1 MKGKEIENLVKKA
14 KRKNS
19 DAFTELMQLFLKD
32 MYKIAL
38 AILMNDEDA
47 ADGFRIRYSPAGKK
61 LIP

>member
-47 ADGFRIRYSPAGKK
+47 AELAD
-61 LIP
+61 